1 MKVLILVC
9 LIVAFLVMSALFAS
23 KKNYMMASYCVVMAI
38 CSVLIMDFML
48 NAPAPQS
55 KEYLYPI
62 DNSFYII
69 EDNQNQDTTYTF
81 ITIGEDDG
89 MESITA
95 HFKDVQLEFKSN
107 LKDSPYVIIEED
119 KSNPFKTK
127 YKYTIYLQ
135 DINQLLSYPFG

>member
-1 MKVLILVC
+1 MV
-9 LIVAFLVMSALFAS
+9 
-23 KKNYMMASYCVVMAI
+23 
-38 CSVLIMDFML
+38 